1 MRAKKKRV
9 LLVITL
15 LLILAAVVVAM
26 FQFTQSGYLTTVP
39 YRSAF
44 TEIAS
49 HVYINR
55 NYAGDQQELFE
66 MIEQAKDRVRTFFG
80 DVRFQDETIFIICD
94 DDKLTRKLGEDHGTV
109 ILYFPSETYYICI
122 SDEYL
127 ELDILAHE
135 ITHAELHT
143 RLSAEAQK
151 RIPTWFDE
159 GIALQNDYRE
169 KYSEAQW
176 ITQTDNGKN
185 AVALEDMDTPSE
197 FYAGEAE
204 DRRFRYLNAKHEL
217 DVWMISHGQQSRF
230 QYCIWKLISSLT
242 GYPYPFTLHPLCRL
256 HPPKRECT
264 PLSRF
269 LSKRST
275 FSNNNDSAFH
285 GRVIIVRV
293 RGVESSSHSPVGCA

>member
-1 MRAKKKRV
+1 MRAKKKRG
-9 LLVITL
+9 LLFITI
-15 LLILAAVVVAM
+15 LLILAVVVVAV
-26 FQFTQSGYLTTVP
+26 FQFTQFGYLTTVP
-39 YRSAF
+39 YRSEF
-44 TEIAS
+44 TKIAS

-55 NYAGDQQELFE
+55 NYAGDQQELLE

-80 DVRFQDETIFIICD
+80 DVFFQDKTFFIICD
-94 DDKLTRKLGEDHGTV
+94 DEKLTRKLGEDHGTV
-109 ILYFPSETYYICI
+109 ILSFPTEAHYICI

-151 RIPTWFDE
+151 AIPTWFGE

-176 ITQTDNGKN
+176 TQQTDNGKN
-185 AVALEDMDTPSE
+185 AVALEDMDTPAE

-217 DVWMISHGQQSRF
+217 DVWMTSHGQQGLLELLDRLNGGADF
-230 QYCIWKLISSLT
+230 TTAYE
-242 GYPYPFTLHPLCRL
+242 GYIPVYRVCR
-256 HPPKRECT
+256 
-264 PLSRF
+264 
-269 LSKRST
+269 
-275 FSNNNDSAFH
+275 
-285 GRVIIVRV
+285 
-293 RGVESSSHSPVGCA
+293 

>member
-1 MRAKKKRV
+1 MRAKKKRG
-9 LLVITL
+9 LLFITI
-15 LLILAAVVVAM
+15 LLILAAVVVAV
-26 FQFTQSGYLTTVP
+26 FQFTQFGYLTTVP
-39 YRSAF
+39 YRSEF
-44 TEIAS
+44 TKIAS

-55 NYAGDQQELFE
+55 NYAGDQQELLE

-80 DVRFQDETIFIICD
+80 DMFFQDKTFFIICD
-94 DDKLTRKLGEDHGTV
+94 DEKLTRKLGEDHGTV
-109 ILYFPSETYYICI
+109 IFYFPSETHYICI

-151 RIPTWFDE
+151 AIPTWFDE

-176 ITQTDNGKN
+176 TQQTDNGKN
-185 AVALEDMDTPSE
+185 AVALEDMDTPAE

-217 DVWMISHGQQSRF
+217 DVWMTSHGQQGLLELLDR
-230 QYCIWKLISSLT
+230 LN
-242 GYPYPFTLHPLCRL
+242 GGADFTTAY
-256 HPPKRECT
+256 E
-264 PLSRF
+264 
-269 LSKRST
+269 
-275 FSNNNDSAFH
+275 
-285 GRVIIVRV
+285 G
-293 RGVESSSHSPVGCA
+293 

>member
-15 LLILAAVVVAM
+15 LLILAAVVLAV
-26 FQFTQSGYLTTVP
+26 FQFTQFGYLTTVP

-55 NYAGDQQELFE
+55 NYAGNQQELLE

-80 DVRFQDETIFIICD
+80 DVLFQDETIFIICD
-94 DDKLTRKLGEDHGTV
+94 DEKLTRKLGEDHGTV
-109 ILYFPSETYYICI
+109 IISFPTEAYYICI

-135 ITHAELHT
+135 ITHAELRS
-143 RLSAEAQK
+143 RLSAKAQK
-151 RIPTWFDE
+151 TIPTWFDE

-169 KYSEAQW
+169 RYSEAQW
-176 ITQTDNGKN
+176 VEQTNNGEN

-197 FYAGEAE
+197 FYAGGAE

-217 DVWMISHGQQSRF
+217 NVWMTSHGQQGLLELLE
-230 QYCIWKLISSLT
+230 KL
-242 GYPYPFTLHPLCRL
+242 
-256 HPPKRECT
+256 
-264 PLSRF
+264 
-269 LSKRST
+269 
-275 FSNNNDSAFH
+275 NDGADFNTAYGS
-285 GRVIIVRV
+285 
-293 RGVESSSHSPVGCA
+293 

>member
-9 LLVITL
+9 LLFITI
-15 LLILAAVVVAM
+15 LLILAAVVVAV
-26 FQFTQSGYLTTVP
+26 FQFTQFGYLTTVP

-49 HVYINR
+49 QVYINR
-55 NYAGDQQELFE
+55 EYAGDQQELLE

-80 DVRFQDETIFIICD
+80 DVRFQDKTIFIICD
-94 DDKLTRKLGEDHGTV
+94 DEKLTRKLGEDHGTV
-109 ILYFPSETYYICI
+109 IFYFPSETHYICI

-169 KYSEAQW
+169 RYSEAQW
-176 ITQTDNGKN
+176 VEQTDNGKN
-185 AVALEDMDTPSE
+185 AVALEDMDTPAE

-217 DVWMISHGQQSRF
+217 DVWMTSHGQRGLL
-230 QYCIWKLISSLT
+230 KLLEK
-242 GYPYPFTLHPLCRL
+242 L
-256 HPPKRECT
+256 
-264 PLSRF
+264 
-269 LSKRST
+269 
-275 FSNNNDSAFH
+275 NDGADFNTTYGS
-285 GRVIIVRV
+285 
-293 RGVESSSHSPVGCA
+293 